1 MARSG
6 AAGARRRGPP
16 ASDVTEDD
24 ARLRAQLHEMGLY
37 AADTLGDGNCL
48 FRALA
53 DQLYGDAR
61 HHARLR
67 AETCGQ
73 LAAHPERYAAFVET
87 EKPFDQYV
95 AAMRT
100 SGTYGGHLELAAFA
114 HRFQKP
120 IRIVQPDLVYVV
132 ACDDASR
139 AARAERARRERA
151 RQAALDASG
160 AAPQDAP
167 QDAREAR
174 RAARRAKRGH
184 ARGADDDAGEAPCL
198 ESVGPLC
205 IAYHNWEHYSSL
217 RSLDGPHTGLPRLA
231 LPADADEHAQKEHED
246 EVLVLRSVP
255 GTSRAKARRMLYE
268 WEDWETVVEKLI
280 EEGDDGGDDDEDDD
294 DDEEQDPAP
303 PPPPRRSARRRGAA
317 RPPSPPAQRELAI

>member
-1 MARSG
+1 
-6 AAGARRRGPP
+6 
-16 ASDVTEDD
+16 
-24 ARLRAQLHEMGLY
+24 MGLY

-48 FRALA
+48 ALA

-120 IRIVQPDLVYVV
+120 IRIVQPDLV
-132 ACDDASR
+132 
-139 AARAERARRERA
+139 
-151 RQAALDASG
+151 
-160 AAPQDAP
+160 
-167 QDAREAR
+167 
-174 RAARRAKRGH
+174 
-184 ARGADDDAGEAPCL
+184 
-198 ESVGPLC
+198 
-205 IAYHNWEHYSSL
+205 YHNWEHYSSL

-303 PPPPRRSARRRGAA
+303 PPPRAAAHAARRRTA
-317 RPPSPPAQRELAI
+317 PSPPAQRELAI